1 MGIKAYI
8 TLVAAAVTAF
18 SAKSDYDIPW
28 NASTVVN
35 AGGGDFAPYFIS
47 SNSGGTFT
55 QPAGIYEMAKI
66 ERGLSRKNRF
76 EYGFG
81 AEAGASITRATGY
94 SRFDVN
100 SGQWSEQ

>member
-76 EYGFG
+76 E
-81 AEAGASITRATGY
+81 
-94 SRFDVN
+94 
-100 SGQWSEQ
+100 

>member
-35 AGGGDFAPYFIS
+35 AGGG
-47 SNSGGTFT
+47 NLGGVLPLLGLDLGV
-55 QPAGIYEMAKI
+55 QGPGGQLRRDIHPAG
-66 ERGLSRKNRF
+66 RNL
-76 EYGFG
+76 
-81 AEAGASITRATGY
+81 
-94 SRFDVN
+94 
-100 SGQWSEQ
+100 